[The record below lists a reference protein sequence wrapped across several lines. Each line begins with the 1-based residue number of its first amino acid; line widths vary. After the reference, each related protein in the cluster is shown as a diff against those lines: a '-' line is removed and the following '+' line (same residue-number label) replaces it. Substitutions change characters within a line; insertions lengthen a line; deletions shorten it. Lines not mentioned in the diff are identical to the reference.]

1 MSNDLNTANL
11 RIELSKLR
19 QGHKAKVD
27 EKKEPV
33 KVNNSK
39 AKEYKDKDVQK
50 QEVEQEDEN
59 EIIATPDE
67 LEQIKHIFINLL
79 V

>member
-1 MSNDLNTANL
+1 MSKDLNTANL

-19 QGHKAKVD
+19 QGYKAKVD

-39 AKEYKDKDVQK
+39 AKESKDKDVQK

-67 LEQIKHIFINLL
+67 LK
-79 V
+79 